1 MIAAMTRAKPTEILF
16 YHLERLPLERV
27 LPGLLERTL
36 ERGWKAVV
44 QGSSQERIEALDKL
58 LWSYREDTFLP
69 HGREGD
75 GAAERQPVYLTSTD
89 DNPNAAEVRFLV
101 DGAEGNGLEAYTRA
115 VYIFDGQDDEAVAR
129 ARDQWRSAQEAGHD
143 VTYWQQDE
151 RGKWQK
157 KA

>member
-1 MIAAMTRAKPTEILF
+1 MIAAMKSAKPTEILF
-16 YHLERLPLERV
+16 YHLKHLPLERV

-44 QGSSQERIEALDKL
+44 QGSSQERIEALDTL
-58 LWSYREDTFLP
+58 LWSYKEDTFLP

-101 DGAEGNGLEAYTRA
+101 DGAEGSGLEAYTRA

-129 ARDQWRSAQEAGHD
+129 ARDQWRNAQEAGHD